1 MHMCYSNISRS
12 YYSRAVTI
20 IQGQNPERSMRSNK
34 QDALNSELRLLS
46 RVYSIPVYIT
56 ACVQCVH

>member
-1 MHMCYSNISRS
+1 MHVLLEYQSQLVFESGD
-12 YYSRAVTI
+12 YYPGAK
-20 IQGQNPERSMRSNK
+20 PEEKHALNK

-56 ACVQCVH
+56 ACMQCVH